1 MAKAIKQIEKITQ
14 SEEEVKS
21 QALTDILNQLA
32 DNREALTTT
41 LEILNEL
48 QETGMLDMVRG
59 LLRTKEKVGSI
70 AVEQLNQPAMHNVI
84 KNGFNL
90 IEFLGEL
97 DPDQLQHIMS
107 GMHSGVDK
115 TAEGMKQDQ
124 TIGIWGMM
132 KSIRDPHVNRS
143 ITTMFNFL
151 EGMGEGL
158 DKKQAH

>member
-1 MAKAIKQIEKITQ
+1 MAKAIKQIDRIKQ
-14 SEEEVKS
+14 NEEEEKE
-21 QALTDILNQLA
+21 QALSDILNQLA
-32 DNREALTTT
+32 DNREALTNT

-48 QETGMLDMVRG
+48 QKTGILDMVRG
-59 LLRTKEKVGSI
+59 LLRTRDKVGSI
-70 AVEQLNQPAMHNVI
+70 AIEQINQPSMHNMI
-84 KNGFNL
+84 KNGFNM

-97 DPDQLQHIMS
+97 DPDQVQKIMN

-115 TAEGMKQDQ
+115 TSEGMKKDE

-158 DKKQAH
+158 DKKQTH